1 MEIIWKSAENFYQDE
16 DCFLI
21 RGWSKHTAKI
31 KEFIL
36 EGEVPPATIAMVPVE
51 CIMSPLIAIEDTA
64 SGYPHSWLLMKSRET
79 WAGAFV
85 ATMMQER
92 ACRAVLNK

>member
-1 MEIIWKSAENFYQDE
+1 
-16 DCFLI
+16 
-21 RGWSKHTAKI
+21 
-31 KEFIL
+31 
-36 EGEVPPATIAMVPVE
+36 MVPVE

>member
-1 MEIIWKSAENFYQDE
+1 M
-16 DCFLI
+16 FLDQ
-21 RGWSKHTAKI
+21 GLVKHTAKI
-31 KEFIL
+31 KDFIV
-36 EGEVPPATIAMVPVE
+36 GNVPPATIAMVPVE

-92 ACRAVLNK
+92 ACRAVLNR